1 MVEFERK
8 YLSLNP
14 IDVQKQAREKPR
26 LFLANTSVPV
36 IFDEIQNVPELL
48 LYIKTLVDEACITSP
63 GNAKGIFLLTSS
75 QQFHIMKGV
84 PESLAGR
91 IVYGISNAEIEGR
104 RAQVFLPDAQSA
116 NVLAKSPIEVFER
129 I

>member
-1 MVEFERK
+1 M
-8 YLSLNP
+8 
-14 IDVQKQAREKPR
+14 
-26 LFLANTSVPV
+26 
-36 IFDEIQNVPELL
+36 
-48 LYIKTLVDEACITSP
+48 
-63 GNAKGIFLLTSS
+63 FLLTDS

-104 RAQVFLPDAQSA
+104 RTQVFLPDAQSA

-129 I
+129 IWRGSYPEIDTANPNANML